1 MSEAIDDEDF
11 LRELAELGGEVVE
24 RTETARES
32 AYHEAMDQSYRR
44 IEDAAEIRTKRILK
58 KRSPAMDEEIKA
70 HIKKARA
77 KERMRT
83 VSHYL
88 CDRCDKPIMNPE
100 SGFVVQGNVYV
111 ADPSCR
117 GGLIGNAFPDPDEN
131 GMISAEGVQET
142 VFCKL
147 CLIEILGLKS
157 SFSSITPA
165 GRPRTTSRQEPRT
178 EWPSG

>member
-11 LRELAELGGEVVE
+11 LRELSAMGGEVVE
-24 RTETARES
+24 RNERIIEAARETARC
-32 AYHEAMDQSYRR
+32 EALDQTRRR
-44 IEDAAEIRTKRILK
+44 IEDAAETRTQRILR
-58 KRSPAMDEEIKA
+58 KRSPVMDEEIKS
-70 HIKKARA
+70 HIRKARA

-88 CDRCDKPIMNPE
+88 CDRCDKPIMDPE

-131 GMISAEGVQET
+131 GMIPADGIQET
-142 VFCKL
+142 VFCND
-147 CLIEILGLKS
+147 CLSAVLRLNKS
-157 SFSSITPA
+157 YSPKPQGIT
-165 GRPRTTSRQEPRT
+165 RSH
-178 EWPSG
+178 